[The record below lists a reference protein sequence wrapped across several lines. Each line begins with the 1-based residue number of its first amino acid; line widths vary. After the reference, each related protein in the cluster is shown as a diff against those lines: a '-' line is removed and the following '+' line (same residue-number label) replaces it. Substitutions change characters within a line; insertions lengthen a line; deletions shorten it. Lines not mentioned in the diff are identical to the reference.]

1 MVKQDLF
8 LYRSAHRNHNVF
20 IVLLESFSDKG
31 FKFCWTSLGK
41 SFLQQ
46 SEVKKHILVK
56 SEKELNIKKN
66 NNYMNAFVSV
76 FRFFCILC
84 FYFFNNV
91 NHLHTHTT
99 HTRTNNQENIY
110 AQVHC
115 LDTCK
120 IYTIFYVYYIKI
132 LAETTT
138 YNRKYIK
145 FLNSQ
150 NN

>member
-31 FKFCWTSLGK
+31 FKFCWISLGK

-46 SEVKKHILVK
+46 FEVKKHILVK

-76 FRFFCILC
+76 FRSFCILC
-84 FYFFNNV
+84 FYFFYFFNNV
-91 NHLHTHTT
+91 NHLHTYNTY
-99 HTRTNNQENIY
+99 TNKQPG
-110 AQVHC
+110 Q
-115 LDTCK
+115 
-120 IYTIFYVYYIKI
+120 YICPSS
-132 LAETTT
+132 LSR
-138 YNRKYIK
+138 YM
-145 FLNSQ
+145 
-150 NN
+150 

>member
-8 LYRSAHRNHNVF
+8 LSRSAHRNHNVF

-84 FYFFNNV
+84 F
-91 NHLHTHTT
+91 
-99 HTRTNNQENIY
+99 
-110 AQVHC
+110 
-115 LDTCK
+115 
-120 IYTIFYVYYIKI
+120 
-132 LAETTT
+132 
-138 YNRKYIK
+138 
-145 FLNSQ
+145 
-150 NN
+150 